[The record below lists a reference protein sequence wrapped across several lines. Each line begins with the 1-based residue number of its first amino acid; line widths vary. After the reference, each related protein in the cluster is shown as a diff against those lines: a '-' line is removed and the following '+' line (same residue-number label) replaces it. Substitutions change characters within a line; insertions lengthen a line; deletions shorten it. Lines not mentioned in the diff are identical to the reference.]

1 MTTSKPTGPS
11 AGIIGRALR
20 LMLGMLLVW
29 MTYTVMRSEDA
40 DFNLRMLAA
49 VAVMTVLYA
58 VVHFV
63 VGRYGAH
70 LNRWLGAAVAVTP
83 VVFLFALG
91 GPVGR
96 VAAVAYI
103 GVSLSVQA
111 IRGDGGCE
119 VLAIPT
125 LAFGRRT
132 HLMCLLFSPIDW
144 VEKHLT
150 GPGGLPG

>member
-1 MTTSKPTGPS
+1 
-11 AGIIGRALR
+11 
-20 LMLGMLLVW
+20 MLGMLLVW